1 MPGPIPGGAV
11 PSNPSGL
18 LFLDGGSS
26 SPLSGDA
33 ALPEE
38 NQIKLITQ
46 ICLNITLVHHV
57 YYITIIAIYVCKFFF
72 LEIISHTLVIIYC
85 ITYYFKNSL

>member
-18 LFLDGGSS
+18 LFLEGGSS

-38 NQIKLITQ
+38 NQIKLITTYV
-46 ICLNITLVHHV
+46 CLN
-57 YYITIIAIYVCKFFF
+57 
-72 LEIISHTLVIIYC
+72 
-85 ITYYFKNSL
+85 

>member
-18 LFLDGGSS
+18 LFLEGGSS

-46 ICLNITLVHHV
+46 ICLTLTLVHHV
-57 YYITIIAIYVCKFFF
+57 YYITIIAICLQIFF
-72 LEIISHTLVIIYC
+72 LELSVIR
-85 ITYYFKNSL
+85 

>member
-11 PSNPSGL
+11 PSKPSGL
-18 LFLDGGSS
+18 LFLEGGSS

-38 NQIKLITQ
+38 KSNKIDNSNL
-46 ICLNITLVHHV
+46 TLVHHV
-57 YYITIIAIYVCKFFF
+57 YYITIIAIYVCTF
-72 LEIISHTLVIIYC
+72 S
-85 ITYYFKNSL
+85 S